1 MSLFR
6 RAVRAER
13 DPLDV
18 DHETLAVPPVP
29 EAQTTPVVDPAP
41 IRASDRREAPPAP
54 ASSRYRLDRRI
65 GAGNHGVVFAAHDRH
80 LGRDVA
86 LKRFSHYLADDPRA
100 MRRIT
105 REVEALARVR
115 HRNVVTVH
123 DLVSL
128 PDGDGELV
136 PHLVMELVEGTS
148 VRELLQTHG
157 PSPHALAMVRGVLD
171 GLEAC
176 HRAGI
181 VHLDIKPGNVLVGRD
196 GAVTIVDFGIAR
208 AASDATATV
217 AGTPHYMAPEQ
228 YDGRSDAR
236 SDLYAVGCMLYECLT
251 GRPPFDGTAA
261 VQLLAHR
268 ERARPD
274 ARSAAPWVPGAL
286 AAVVQRAMA
295 VDPAERF
302 GDVAAMR
309 VALDTAV
316 AGLDLEQWSPQSS
329 DRPPSLGSAPGAHR
343 PGPVERGAPG
353 PVAAADE
360 PVARVTRGGRLLTL
374 LVGSVLSAFVLA
386 LVPGLV
392 WATID
397 LAPAAARPSFMAP
410 AEAEPWWMVA
420 VAGALIV
427 LMRRRH
433 RWLGDLAG
441 PPVGDPEP
449 GGLVPHGTR
458 RGIRTAAWAAALGAI
473 PLLLPWY
480 LTVLEAGW
488 IATTGGPSLLDR
500 GVAEPGWLLCWS
512 LAPAVALLVLWR
524 AVRGVRPRL
533 GAVLTSTALVAVAT
547 LLAAGFVAGAL
558 VVLA

>member
-13 DPLDV
+13 DSLDA

-29 EAQTTPVVDPAP
+29 EAQTTPVVGPAP
-41 IRASDRREAPPAP
+41 SRGTDRREAPPAP

-236 SDLYAVGCMLYECLT
+236 SDVYAVGCMLYECLT

>member
-1 MSLFR
+1 
-6 RAVRAER
+6 
-13 DPLDV
+13 
-18 DHETLAVPPVP
+18 
-29 EAQTTPVVDPAP
+29 
-41 IRASDRREAPPAP
+41 
-54 ASSRYRLDRRI
+54 
-65 GAGNHGVVFAAHDRH
+65 
-80 LGRDVA
+80 
-86 LKRFSHYLADDPRA
+86 

-115 HRNVVTVH
+115 HPNVVTVH

-148 VRELLQTHG
+148 VRELLQVHG
-157 PSPHALAMVRGVLD
+157 PSPRALAMVRGVLD

-295 VDPAERF
+295 VDPTERF

-309 VALDTAV
+309 AALDAAV
-316 AGLDLEQWSPQSS
+316 AGLDLEQWSPAAPE
-329 DRPPSLGSAPGAHR
+329 RPPSLGSAPAAHH
-343 PGPVERGAPG
+343 PGQVERVASD
-353 PVAAADE
+353 PVAPADE
-360 PVARVTRGGRLLTL
+360 PVARVTRSGRLLTL

-427 LMRRRH
+427 LIRRRR
-433 RWLGDLAG
+433 RWIGDLAG

-458 RGIRTAAWAAALGAI
+458 RGTRTAAWAATLGAI

-488 IATTGGPSLLDR
+488 LATTGGPSLLDR

-533 GAVLTSTALVAVAT
+533 GAVLTSTALVAFAT